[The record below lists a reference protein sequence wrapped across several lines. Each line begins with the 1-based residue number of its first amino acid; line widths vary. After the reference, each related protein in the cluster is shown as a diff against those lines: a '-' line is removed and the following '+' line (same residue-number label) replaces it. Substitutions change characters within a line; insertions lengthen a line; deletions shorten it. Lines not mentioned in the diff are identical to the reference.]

1 MPVLKFKKL
10 KIGDKINKLTVIGES
25 NPVFYKA
32 SNGKYYAKK
41 KWVCECDCGNT
52 TIVEDNKLKSGH
64 TKSCGCL
71 NFRHNIPLTLDKSI
85 SKYISV
91 AQNLLNRCRN
101 PHCSDF
107 HRYGGRGITCE
118 LGETNAIVAKELSKV
133 DGWFKGAEIDRI
145 DNNGNYTIDN
155 IRWVTH
161 DENLR
166 NSTIVTSI
174 TKEDISMG
182 LLTVGGFLRNINNM
196 GGDPAEYERIDVEFP
211 TLRDENL
218 QPLYLFVHNSY
229 SWNDKMRFYNR
240 LKNIYSNAISEFK
253 KCNTAY
259 DRKTAPLLKRI
270 GDKSSNEM

>member
-1 MPVLKFKKL
+1 M
-10 KIGDKINKLTVIGES
+10 
-25 NPVFYKA
+25 
-32 SNGKYYAKK
+32 
-41 KWVCECDCGNT
+41 
-52 TIVEDNKLKSGH
+52 
-64 TKSCGCL
+64 
-71 NFRHNIPLTLDKSI
+71 TLDKSI
-85 SKYISV
+85 SRYVSV

-145 DNNGNYTIDN
+145 DNNGNYTTDN

-240 LKNIYSNAISEFK
+240 LKNIYSNAISEYK
-253 KCNTAY
+253 KT
-259 DRKTAPLLKRI
+259 
-270 GDKSSNEM
+270 